1 MELMELLP
9 WNRLDRPAVAGSFIS
24 QGVQPCQKRVHADY
38 EYKGSVDQTR
48 MRPNR
53 LHKDEIK
60 QRIAELFNLA
70 DPSYHPL
77 SVIVHAYKL
86 IRPAPKVSLA
96 SVFCVN
102 HIVDKKHLL

>member
-1 MELMELLP
+1 MELLP
-9 WNRLDRPAVAGSFIS
+9 WNHLHGPAVAESFIS
-24 QGVQPCQKRVHADY
+24 RRVQPCQKRVHAGY
-38 EYKGSVDQTR
+38 ECQGSADQTR

-53 LHKDEIK
+53 LHEDEIK
-60 QRIAELFNLA
+60 RRIVELFNLA

-86 IRPAPKVSLA
+86 IRLAPKVSLA
-96 SVFCVN
+96 SVFCVD